1 MLQTATK
8 KILVVTRR
16 WPKEVELRVARDYEP
31 RINLADRFYS
41 SDELINVSRGA
52 DALLITGQ
60 DRMDADVSSRLPG
73 SVRVI
78 ATLSVGFDHIDLT
91 AAVNRRISCHEY
103 PRGCNGCDGGY
114 HHSAS
119 PRRFPPGV

>member
-16 WPKEVELRVARDYEP
+16 WPKEVERRIARDYEP
-31 RINLADRFYS
+31 RINLADRLYS
-41 SDELINVSRGA
+41 SDELINVSKGA

-60 DRMDADVSSRLPG
+60 DRMDADVISRLPG

-78 ATLSVGFDHIDLT
+78 ATLSEDSITLISSPQLT
-91 AAVNRRISCHEY
+91 AAFLSRI
-103 PRGCNGCDGGY
+103 
-114 HHSAS
+114 
-119 PRRFPPGV
+119 PRRL